1 MKPAAGVLST
11 LCFRAAGIKLAEAT
25 PIVAN
30 NATTDQRSFFSAHR
44 TLDIGVAVSAPSAQ
58 PPLKRIH
65 DWLQVWLTLQT
76 DVAIASA
83 VCPLTRGWNGTK
95 LAMPRA
101 ASNSKAL
108 HHDSMAFEYV

>member
-1 MKPAAGVLST
+1 MPQAFFERYARFPWCYYHWTGTAATFFDEDRVP
-11 LCFRAAGIKLAEAT
+11 E
-25 PIVAN
+25 
-30 NATTDQRSFFSAHR
+30 DYQR
-44 TLDIGVAVSAPSAQ
+44 AQ

-76 DVAIASA
+76 GVAIASA
-83 VCPLTRGWNGTK
+83 VCPLTGVGNGTK
-95 LAMPRA
+95 LAIPRA